1 MDKELLTKARQRY
14 QNAYENYLETLIQ
27 YRSEK
32 ERYCK
37 FKNQMYKMNMTV
49 SERKWGYITFYLDT
63 PEFEKYKSY
72 ATDSIHFSYELKEKE
87 FMNQAEEEFEFYL
100 NKKIKN
106 TVFHKYADYAHDIS
120 RYFKKNYQINLAE
133 VISEEDHTI
142 VFKINDYD
150 CKKEQEFLCAFEYD
164 ELITLTIK
172 LFVKEVESKV
182 QKFEKKF
189 MI

>member
-1 MDKELLTKARQRY
+1 MDKELLIAARQRY
-14 QNAYENYLETLIQ
+14 QNAYKNYLETLIQ

-37 FKNQMYKMNMTV
+37 FENQMHKINMTV
-49 SERKWGYITFYLDT
+49 CEKKWGRITFYLET
-63 PEFEKYKSY
+63 TEFEKHKSY
-72 ATDSIHFSYELKEKE
+72 ATDRIHFSYELKEKE
-87 FMNQAEEEFEFYL
+87 FMNQTEEEFEFYL

-106 TVFHKYADYAHDIS
+106 IVFDKYADYAHDIS
-120 RYFKKNYQINLAE
+120 RYFKKNYHINLAE

-164 ELITLTIK
+164 ELITLAIK
-172 LFVKEVESKV
+172 LFVEKVERKV
-182 QKFEKKF
+182 QKWIKK
-189 MI
+189 